1 MNILFL
7 AKNLTFLG
15 GVERFITTLGNYWG
29 EKNSVFIYSLY
40 GSNEFAYEL
49 NDKVRVILGKKDKK
63 NKLNKYFEIYKD
75 VEKIVKK
82 NNIEIIIGENIETSS
97 LAAIIGK
104 KNNIISMGYEHLSYK
119 KENLKGEILRSIFYK
134 KLSYFVTAS
143 NIEIENYLKYKCQTT
158 FIPNPL
164 SFSVEEKANIDTDV
178 ILNIGRLDYVK
189 GHDILIEAFKIV
201 IEKYPKKILKIVGK
215 DWGEKMKLMELLKKL
230 DINKNV
236 FLIEGSNKVSKY
248 YQEASMFILPS
259 REEGFSMVMLE
270 AMEYGIPLIAS
281 NTIGPL
287 YLTKNKENGLL
298 FEKGNITALAEK
310 IILLIEDKNLKR
322 KIVQNGLLTAE
333 KYSLEN
339 ITKIWNERI
348 SRFSKEIAQ

>member
-1 MNILFL
+1 M
-7 AKNLTFLG
+7 
-15 GVERFITTLGNYWG
+15 
-29 EKNSVFIYSLY
+29 
-40 GSNEFAYEL
+40 
-49 NDKVRVILGKKDKK
+49 
-63 NKLNKYFEIYKD
+63 
-75 VEKIVKK
+75 
-82 NNIEIIIGENIETSS
+82 
-97 LAAIIGK
+97 
-104 KNNIISMGYEHLSYK
+104 
-119 KENLKGEILRSIFYK
+119 
-134 KLSYFVTAS
+134 SYFVTAS

-164 SFSVEEKANIDTDV
+164 SFSVDEKANIDTDV

-287 YLTKNKENGLL
+287 YLIKNKENGLL

-333 KYSLEN
+333 KYSLGN

>member
-104 KNNIISMGYEHLSYK
+104 KNNIISIGYEHLSYK

-164 SFSVEEKANIDTDV
+164 SFSVDEKANIDTDV

-236 FLIEGSNKVSKY
+236 F
-248 YQEASMFILPS
+248 
-259 REEGFSMVMLE
+259 
-270 AMEYGIPLIAS
+270 
-281 NTIGPL
+281 
-287 YLTKNKENGLL
+287 
-298 FEKGNITALAEK
+298 
-310 IILLIEDKNLKR
+310 
-322 KIVQNGLLTAE
+322 
-333 KYSLEN
+333 
-339 ITKIWNERI
+339 
-348 SRFSKEIAQ
+348 